1 MVPSTSTFAAAIA
14 TALAA
19 IMTMLALGAMPGA
32 AQTPVDKRG
41 IGWLYDYCDDDWAI
55 MPDYHFTGRCN
66 VSHPAGT
73 RDWLSIQ
80 LTGCYT
86 VTDGGELAVDKKRV
100 GGMDKRCDRCVR
112 CTDLDKDV
120 CMRCVCT
127 QADGQKHWAVKD
139 LDGDLRVDIPNDRI
153 CCGEW
158 WGGPYCGF
166 RGKPNK
172 PALPGQAAYTPTL
185 P

>member
-1 MVPSTSTFAAAIA
+1 MTPSTSTFAATLTTAMAAILI
-14 TALAA
+14 TLVLAA
-19 IMTMLALGAMPGA
+19 VTTPVAVT
-32 AQTPVDKRG
+32 AQTPVAKRG

-86 VTDGGELAVDKKRV
+86 VTDGGELAVDNKRV

-120 CMRCVCT
+120 CIRCVCT

-139 LDGDLRVDIPNDRI
+139 LGMYPS
-153 CCGEW
+153 
-158 WGGPYCGF
+158 P
-166 RGKPNK
+166 
-172 PALPGQAAYTPTL
+172 
-185 P
+185 